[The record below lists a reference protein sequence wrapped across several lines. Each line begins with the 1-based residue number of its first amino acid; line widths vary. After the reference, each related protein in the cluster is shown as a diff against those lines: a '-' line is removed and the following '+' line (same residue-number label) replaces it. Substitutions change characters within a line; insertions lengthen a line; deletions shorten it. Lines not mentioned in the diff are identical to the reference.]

1 MSGEAS
7 SFFGCVSTWS
17 EWYKE
22 AHALFQNWAAFM
34 GDPMHTQEIVAIE
47 RANLLVALGALAMFL
62 GLVVVHR
69 LIAKNWCPR
78 TEFGLQIKDR
88 VRVLSLP
95 LLVLLPLWWVTV
107 KISQVFSA
115 SAEVFLLSC
124 LFALIIV
131 VEPLRMLFARRY
143 KLTGWSFPILVYAV
157 PLAVFLASVTEMP
170 LLEGANGYVLG
181 TVGVFFLFLNIVYL
195 YLFRWAQIRHPL
207 ASVLRRRLGF
217 WVYLGVLGATLY
229 FAALRPNL
237 AAVSTSMAAVFAALL
252 LLLAVLVVSEA
263 VVAGVFDFYFPVVKR
278 AEIPTFFRDLV
289 RGLVFIGLFLG
300 FMGLVLKRDL
310 NSLLVG
316 SAVITVSIGFAL
328 QETLG
333 NFFAGL
339 ALRLSRPYALGD
351 DVQVGQVSGRVDK
364 IDWRQ
369 TSLLTFT
376 GDHVNLPNSLVAKEG
391 IINFS
396 SPTVLHARD
405 LRVGLHYRH
414 PPNQVIEVIKAVLAE
429 VETVRKTPAPEVHVL
444 DFRDS
449 DILYRIRMWIED
461 YAGRWNIETQ
471 VRVGLWYA
479 FRREGLEIPFPLR
492 TLVHAPPEDVE
503 DKKQILS
510 FLRSVD
516 FLEAL
521 GPDSLEMLANRAKFQ
536 LFAAGEK
543 ICRQGEAGDS
553 FYIIRE
559 GRIGVEIRDAQGEVF
574 LRNEMARGNY
584 FGEMALL
591 TGEPRS
597 ATVFAASDSEL
608 LTVDKEDLR
617 DVIVANSEVEKII
630 SKVLAQRQLRT
641 EKAREEAEGA
651 RAAKGESSA
660 AAGNRLEQLSEQLLR
675 KIQAFFS
682 Y

>member
-1 MSGEAS
+1 
-7 SFFGCVSTWS
+7 
-17 EWYKE
+17 
-22 AHALFQNWAAFM
+22 
-34 GDPMHTQEIVAIE
+34 MHTQEIIAME
-47 RANLLVALGALAMFL
+47 RHNLLVALGALAMFL
-62 GLVVVHR
+62 GLVIVHR
-69 LIAKNWCPR
+69 MTFKNWRSR
-78 TEFGLQIKDR
+78 TEFGMLIKDR
-88 VRVLSLP
+88 VRLLSLP
-95 LLVLLPLWWVTV
+95 LLILLPLWWVTV
-107 KISQVFSA
+107 QIPEVFFV
-115 SAEVFLLSC
+115 SAEVFLLCC
-124 LFALIIV
+124 LFALFIV
-131 VEPLRMLFARRY
+131 VEPLRMTFARRY
-143 KLTGWSFPILVYAV
+143 ALTGWLFPVLLYTV
-157 PLAVFLASVTEMP
+157 PLAGFFVSVTEMP
-170 LLEGANGYVLG
+170 LLEGANLYALG
-181 TVGVFFLFLNIVYL
+181 TVVVFFLFLHIVYM

-207 ASVLRRRLGF
+207 ASVLRQRLGV

-229 FAALRPNL
+229 FAALRPH
-237 AAVSTSMAAVFAALL
+237 FATIPAQWSAIFAGMLV
-252 LLLAVLVVSEA
+252 LLAVLVLSEA
-263 VVAGVFDFYFPVVKR
+263 VIASIFDFYFPVARR

-289 RGLVFIGLFLG
+289 RGLVFIGMFLG

-351 DVQVGQVSGRVDK
+351 DVLVGQVSGRVDK

-369 TSLLTFT
+369 TSILTWT

-391 IINFS
+391 ITNYS

-405 LRVGLHYRH
+405 LRIGLHYRH
-414 PPNQVIEVIKAVLAE
+414 PPNKVIAVIKGVLAE
-429 VETVRKTPAPEVHVL
+429 VDEVRKAPAPEVHVL
-444 DFRDS
+444 DFMDS
-449 DILYRIRMWIED
+449 SILYRIRMWIED
-461 YAGRWNIETQ
+461 YPGRWNIETS

-479 FRREGLEIPFPLR
+479 FRREGLEIPFPIR
-492 TLVHAPPEDVE
+492 TLVHAPPDNAQ
-503 DKKQILS
+503 DKKQVIS
-510 FLRSVD
+510 FLASVD

-521 GPDSLEMLANRAKFQ
+521 GQESLEILGKRAQFQ
-536 LFAAGEK
+536 VFAAGEK
-543 ICRQGEAGDS
+543 ICRQGESGDS
-553 FYIIRE
+553 FYIIRA
-559 GRIGVEIRDAQGEVF
+559 GRVGVEVRDAQGEVF
-574 LRNEMARGNY
+574 LRNEMALGNY

-597 ATVFAASDSEL
+597 ATVYAITDAEL

-617 DVIVANSEVEKII
+617 DVIVANREVEEII

-651 RAAKGESSA
+651 RAVKGEDSA
-660 AAGNRLEQLSEQLLR
+660 GAGGRLEQLSEQLLR